1 MVYYRLHHIVHCTEK
16 MRLCVGSVSVERVV
30 QGEVGG
36 VTAECCAHGS
46 YLDLAVKRPLLAP
59 GGSILKL
66 AA

>member
-1 MVYYRLHHIVHCTEK
+1 

-46 YLDLAVKRPLLAP
+46 YLGLAVNLSVLLPALERSCTTRTALVLP
-59 GGSILKL
+59 HIL
-66 AA
+66 AVATI

>member
-1 MVYYRLHHIVHCTEK
+1 

-46 YLDLAVKRPLLAP
+46 YLDLAVKGPLLAP
-59 GGSILKL
+59 GESILTL